1 MSSNAADDD
10 GVKYNNVVMRFF
22 KPEMNNFNTL
32 FTSLTNPIEFFELVQ
47 QVLDK
52 SGVVH
57 NSSKEEKKWIWS
69 LVIALDESEM
79 KSKSS
84 QFKAVLKVEAL
95 FEHQNERC
103 CLQFTRFSGD
113 TLYFI

>member
-1 MSSNAADDD
+1 MSSNDADDD

-22 KPEMNNFNTL
+22 KPEMNNFITL

-52 SGVVH
+52 SKVVH
-57 NSSKEEKKWIWS
+57 NSRQEENGWIWS
-69 LVIALDESEM
+69 LTIAEDESEM

-95 FEHQNERC
+95 FVKQNKRY

>member
-1 MSSNAADDD
+1 MNSKNDDD
-10 GVKYNNVVMRFF
+10 YGVMYEKVVMKFF

-32 FTSLTNPIEFFELVQ
+32 FTSLVNPIEFFELVQ
-47 QVLDK
+47 QVLEK

-57 NSSKEEKKWIWS
+57 NSRQEENEWVWS
-69 LVIALDESEM
+69 LAIAKDESEM

-95 FEHQNERC
+95 FVHQNKRY

-113 TLYFI
+113 TLFFI